1 MKINFDKVKVY
12 LSLDKEQGVIQNL
25 RKDFANL
32 IYMQG
37 AGIEAH
43 ALALKIYNG
52 DTETEYTAHD
62 IALIK
67 KYAKMC
73 APCVIDAFETMLSQ
87 SDNV

>member
-1 MKINFDKVKVY
+1 MKVNFDKVKVY

-37 AGIEAH
+37 TGIEAH

-52 DTETEYTAHD
+52 NSETEYTEQEAM
-62 IALIK
+62 LIK
-67 KYAKMC
+67 KFSTMC